1 MDGAHQ
7 ELGDAERALRS
18 AAMEQDIL
26 QLLRGWDGEAVVARF
41 DRETGS
47 WIFIALHS
55 TTLGRPVGGT
65 RMHVYDSPAEG
76 LRDAQRLGEAMTAKW
91 AALELPIGGGKAV
104 LAVPRPLEGAE
115 RVGLLERYG
124 SLIESL
130 RGAFGTGEDL
140 GTTPADMAVIARRT
154 RFVHGV
160 EGEGRVADPGPFTA
174 RGVFRGIE
182 AGARV
187 GLGRES
193 VEGMSVLVQ
202 GAGDV
207 GFPLA
212 RELRRAG
219 AEVLVADVDEG
230 RVARAVGEL
239 GATAIPPERAWDTAC
254 DVFAPCATGGV
265 LDAARIPALACRMV
279 AGSANAQLG
288 TPEDAERLHARG
300 IVYVPDF
307 ILNAGGALAFALH
320 GEGERDPAT
329 LLQRMD
335 RIGET
340 VAAVLAEA
348 AERDESPLLAARRR
362 VERVLDRAR
371 GAVSVA

>member
-1 MDGAHQ
+1 
-7 ELGDAERALRS
+7 
-18 AAMEQDIL
+18 MEQDVL
-26 QLLRGWDGEAVVARF
+26 HLLRSWDGEAVVARF

-55 TTLGRPVGGT
+55 TALGRPVGGT
-65 RMHVYDSPAEG
+65 RMTVYGTPAEG

-91 AALELPIGGGKAV
+91 AALDLPIGGGKAV
-104 LAVPRPLEGAE
+104 IAVPRPLAGAE
-115 RVGLLERYG
+115 REGLLERYG

-174 RGVFRGIE
+174 RGVLRGIE

-187 GLGRES
+187 GLGRDG
-193 VEGMSVLVQ
+193 VRGLSVLVQ

-212 RELRRAG
+212 RELREAG
-219 AEVLVADVDEG
+219 AEVLVADVDED

-239 GATAIPPERAWDTAC
+239 GAAAVPPERAWDTPC
-254 DVFAPCATGGV
+254 DVFAPCAMGGV
-265 LDAARIPALACRMV
+265 LDAARIPTLACRMV
-279 AGSANAQLG
+279 AGSANAQLA
-288 TPEDAERLHARG
+288 TPEDADRLHARG

-307 ILNAGGALAFALH
+307 VVNAGGALAFALH

-329 LLQRMD
+329 LLARMD

-348 AERDESPLLAARRR
+348 AERGESPQRAARRR

-371 GAVSVA
+371 GAVSVG

>member
-1 MDGAHQ
+1 
-7 ELGDAERALRS
+7 
-18 AAMEQDIL
+18 MEHDIL
-26 QLLRGWDGEAVVARF
+26 PLLRAWDGEAVVARH

-55 TTLGRPVGGT
+55 TALGRPVGGT
-65 RMHVYDSPAEG
+65 RMRVYESAGEG
-76 LRDAQRLGEAMTAKW
+76 LRDAQRLAEAMTAKW

-104 LAVPRPLEGAE
+104 LAIPHPLAGAE
-115 RVGLLERYG
+115 REGLLLRYG
-124 SLIESL
+124 SLLESL

-160 EGEGRVADPGPFTA
+160 EAEGRVADPGPFTA
-174 RGVFRGIE
+174 RGVLRGIE

-187 GLGRES
+187 GLGRDG
-193 VEGMSVLVQ
+193 VAGLSVLVQ

-212 RELRRAG
+212 RELRERG
-219 AEVLVADVDEG
+219 AEVLVADVDAA
-230 RVARAVGEL
+230 RRDRAVREL
-239 GATAIPPERAWDTAC
+239 GARVVPPERAWDTPC
-254 DVFAPCATGGV
+254 DVFAPCAMGGV
-265 LDAARIPALACRMV
+265 LDADRIPGLACRMV
-279 AGSANAQLG
+279 AGSANAQLD
-288 TPEDAERLHARG
+288 TPEDAERLHGRG
-300 IVYVPDF
+300 ILYVPDF
-307 ILNAGGALAFALH
+307 VVNAGGALAFALH

-329 LLQRMD
+329 LLARMD

-348 AERDESPLLAARRR
+348 RERDESPLRAARRR
-362 VERVLDRAR
+362 VERALDRAR
-371 GAVSVA
+371 GPVGVA